1 MDRDDGVLDMAD
13 GGGEVG
19 LLRDGIS
26 GARLML
32 GKGWMEAAMRGTWL
46 I

>member
-19 LLRDGIS
+19 LLARDGVL

-32 GKGWMEAAMRGTWL
+32 RKG
-46 I
+46 